1 MSYPANRSS
10 NNDHVESD
18 YAHYNTAGLG
28 LILVGLVNSLVALY
42 SIVQGTENTFIEYEM
57 MLSFGVS
64 FIMIGS
70 WMRSLQS

>member
-1 MSYPANRSS
+1 MSYLANRPSS
-10 NNDHVESD
+10 NDHVESD

-28 LILVGLVNSLVALY
+28 LILVGLINSLVALY
-42 SIVQGTENTFIEYEM
+42 SIVQGTGNTFIEYEM

-70 WMRSLQS
+70 WMRSLRS